1 MPRSTSSS
9 GAGMDG
15 KWYYIEPSIGIPWE
29 ISATILPSPYSTALN
44 KSCPTYPPPVS
55 ADCVAHTRF
64 SPCALLET
72 TMAIPALAAKGTS
85 SPYHLAS
92 AGPRKKGG
100 FRQRQDAGGPV
111 AQQPDLVPAGAALSA
126 RAVFLLDGHGRAN
139 PSASRFSGC
148 REDRAAAVLIGL
160 RSPTRRRSRAS
171 PSSPSWSAVRCR
183 WLPVVCAS
191 RRSGACFLFL
201 VAAARSWVLLSRR
214 WAVMGKRVKL
224 LCW

>member
-1 MPRSTSSS
+1 MASGTILNQALGFPGKYQRPSCHHHTVPLSTSL
-9 GAGMDG
+9 ARR
-15 KWYYIEPSIGIPWE
+15 IRRPS
-29 ISATILPSPYSTALN
+29 
-44 KSCPTYPPPVS
+44 
-55 ADCVAHTRF
+55 
-64 SPCALLET
+64 
-72 TMAIPALAAKGTS
+72 ALAALRTLVFRHVPFLKPQWPSLHWRPKARALRTTS
-85 SPYHLAS
+85 PLL
-92 AGPRKKGG
+92 GREKGG
-100 FRQRQDAGGPV
+100 LRQRQDAGGPV

>member
-1 MPRSTSSS
+1 MPGSTSSS

-100 FRQRQDAGGPV
+100 LRQRQDAGGSV

-171 PSSPSWSAVRCR
+171 PLQPLVVGCEMSLASSRLCFPTVR
-183 WLPVVCAS
+183 
-191 RRSGACFLFL
+191 GLFL
-201 VAAARSWVLLSRR
+201 VDAARSWVLLSRR